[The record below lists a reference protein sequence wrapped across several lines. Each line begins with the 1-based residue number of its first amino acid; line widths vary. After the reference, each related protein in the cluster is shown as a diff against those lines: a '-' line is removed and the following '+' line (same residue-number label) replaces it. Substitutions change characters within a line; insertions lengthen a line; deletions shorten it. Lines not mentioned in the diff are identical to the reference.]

1 MKTQTKIATL
11 VTVLV
16 IGLSSV
22 VSAQGI
28 SFGLRGGA
36 NFQNINGKTADG
48 SKLTNKLIPGF
59 NAGITVEIPVAP
71 EFYVQPGLL
80 FSTKGA
86 QTSEVNGKLIEGT
99 SKLHLS
105 YVELPINF
113 LFKPA
118 LGSGNMILGF
128 GPYVAYGVGGKFN
141 IDGKLGP
148 LSYNEDWDVVYASE
162 VDYIGGD
169 ALDKYYV
176 KPFDAGANFIIG
188 YQTGMG
194 LSVQLNAQLGLL
206 NMLPEVK
213 GVDMKDA
220 TQKNTGFGISLGYH
234 F

>member
-28 SFGLRGGA
+28 SFGIRAGV
-36 NFQNINGKTADG
+36 NMQNINGKDMG
-48 SKLTNKLIPGF
+48 GDKLTNKLIPGF
-59 NAGITVEIPVAP
+59 NAGINVEIPVAP

-86 QTSEVNGKLIEGT
+86 QTSEVNGSLIEGT

-118 LGSGNMILGF
+118 LGSGHMVLGF

-148 LSYNEDWDVVYASE
+148 ISYNEDLDVVYQNK
-162 VDYIGGD
+162 VVVGD
-169 ALDKYYV
+169 AVDKVYV
-176 KPFDAGANFIIG
+176 RPFDAGANFIIG
-188 YQTGMG
+188 YETGMG
-194 LSVQLNAQLGLL
+194 LSAQLNAQLGLL
-206 NMLPEVK
+206 EMIPDYEGL
-213 GVDMKDA
+213 DMKKA
-220 TQKNTGFGISLGYH
+220 TQKNTGFGISLGYR

>member
-28 SFGLRGGA
+28 SFGIRAGV
-36 NFQNINGKTADG
+36 NMQNINGKDMG
-48 SKLTNKLIPGF
+48 GDKLTNKLIPGF
-59 NAGITVEIPVAP
+59 NAGINVEIPVAP

-86 QTSEVNGKLIEGT
+86 QTSEVNGSLIEGT

-118 LGSGNMILGF
+118 LGSGHMVLGF

-148 LSYNEDWDVVYASE
+148 ISYNEDLDVVYQNK
-162 VDYIGGD
+162 VVVGD
-169 ALDKYYV
+169 AVDKVYV
-176 KPFDAGANFIIG
+176 RPFDEGANFIIG
-188 YQTGMG
+188 YETGMG
-194 LSVQLNAQLGLL
+194 LSAQLNAQLGLL
-206 NMLPEVK
+206 EMIPDYEGL
-213 GVDMKDA
+213 DMKKA
-220 TQKNTGFGISLGYH
+220 TQKNTGFGISLGYR

>member
-28 SFGLRGGA
+28 SFGIRAGV
-36 NFQNINGKTADG
+36 NMQNINGKDMG
-48 SKLTNKLIPGF
+48 GDKLTNKLIPGF
-59 NAGITVEIPVAP
+59 NAGINVEIPVAP

-86 QTSEVNGKLIEGT
+86 QTSEVNGSLIEGT

-118 LGSGNMILGF
+118 LGSGHMVLGF

-148 LSYNEDWDVVYASE
+148 ISYNQDLDVVYQNK
-162 VDYIGGD
+162 VVVGD
-169 ALDKYYV
+169 AVDKVYV
-176 KPFDAGANFIIG
+176 RPFDAGANFIIG
-188 YQTGMG
+188 YETGMG
-194 LSVQLNAQLGLL
+194 LSAQLNAQLGLL
-206 NMLPEVK
+206 EMIPDYEGL
-213 GVDMKDA
+213 DMKKA
-220 TQKNTGFGISLGYH
+220 TQKNTGFGISLGYR

>member
-28 SFGLRGGA
+28 SFGIRAGV
-36 NFQNINGKTADG
+36 NFQNINGKDMG
-48 SKLTNKLIPGF
+48 GDKLTNKLIPGF
-59 NAGITVEIPVAP
+59 NAGINVEIPVAP

-86 QTSEVNGKLIEGT
+86 QTSEVNGSLIEGT

-118 LGSGNMILGF
+118 LGNGHMVLGF

-148 LSYNEDWDVVYASE
+148 ITYNEDLDVVYQNK
-162 VDYIGGD
+162 VVVGD
-169 ALDKYYV
+169 AVDKVYV
-176 KPFDAGANFIIG
+176 RPFDAGANFIIG
-188 YQTGMG
+188 YETGMG
-194 LSVQLNAQLGLL
+194 LSAQLNAQLGLL
-206 NMLPEVK
+206 EMIPDYEGL
-213 GVDMKDA
+213 DMKKA